1 MASFFALDITDN
13 IAEAESWIR
22 QAEDR
27 IHELFG
33 FEEESGKK
41 IPPWAQVWLQKLER
55 ARRLLKEVGTDPR
68 ITEWRTRDQ
77 EEYDRMNDLADAQG
91 Y

>member
-22 QAEDR
+22 QAEDM
-27 IHELFG
+27 IHDLFR
-33 FEEESGKK
+33 FEAESGEKP
-41 IPPWAQVWLQKLER
+41 PPWAQVLLQRLER
-55 ARRLLKEVGTDPR
+55 ARRLLEEVGTDPR

-77 EEYDRMNDLADAQG
+77 EEYDKVGDLADAQG